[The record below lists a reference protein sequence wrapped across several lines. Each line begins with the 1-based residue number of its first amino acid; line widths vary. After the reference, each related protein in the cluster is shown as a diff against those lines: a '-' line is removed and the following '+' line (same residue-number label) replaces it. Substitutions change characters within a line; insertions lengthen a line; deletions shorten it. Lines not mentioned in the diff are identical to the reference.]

1 MQLGKFLQVMA
12 KDGII
17 TVKLLP
23 KAEVQ
28 ILTVNTEHADFK
40 NFTVYSAAGGS
51 KKKDKQGKKDENSG
65 KKEGPGELVIK
76 QLLKPSPELFPLFS
90 TVHEDAKKD
99 QFYEKKEAIE
109 ILWEYT
115 AKKELSPPGG
125 DSVTLDQTLARGVF
139 KKQKQEGDIVTK
151 EELSTRFV
159 SSLQE
164 HFEISRDGVSNIVF
178 VLLNIDHYFF
188 LFNY

>member
-1 MQLGKFLQVMA
+1 M
-12 KDGII
+12 
-17 TVKLLP
+17 
-23 KAEVQ
+23 
-28 ILTVNTEHADFK
+28 
-40 NFTVYSAAGGS
+40 
-51 KKKDKQGKKDENSG
+51 
-65 KKEGPGELVIK
+65 
-76 QLLKPSPELFPLFS
+76 
-90 TVHEDAKKD
+90 
-99 QFYEKKEAIE
+99 
-109 ILWEYT
+109 WEYT